1 MRKPISPPIKDIA
14 SDTSKHHIKTSLT
27 ENEHSE
33 FFLQGKWSKNIQ
45 YSYNAYSKLLLANV
59 ISLFC
64 LLGSQDDKNLND
76 LRLEDSKAKTK
87 IRPNVNDTSSN
98 LIVESFQSNPE
109 TQTKNR

>member
-1 MRKPISPPIKDIA
+1 MPSSTK
-14 SDTSKHHIKTSLT
+14 
-27 ENEHSE
+27 
-33 FFLQGKWSKNIQ
+33 
-45 YSYNAYSKLLLANV
+45 KLLLANV

-76 LRLEDSKAKTK
+76 LRFEDSKAKTK